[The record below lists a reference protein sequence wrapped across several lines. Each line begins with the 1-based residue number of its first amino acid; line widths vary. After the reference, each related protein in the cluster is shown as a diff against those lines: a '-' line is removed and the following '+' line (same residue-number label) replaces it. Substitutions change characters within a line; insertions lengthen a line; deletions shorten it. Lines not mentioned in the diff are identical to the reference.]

1 MTAQAAHDASMSSYY
16 VTDVFYRALVEQF
29 SDWQRD
35 ELAIADPAERD
46 RFRMLIEREARL
58 LDQLAFDEWLAMY
71 APECIYWV
79 PASPEAGDPR
89 REVTISFDDRRRMED
104 RIFRLRTGY
113 AWSQAPKS
121 RTVRMVS
128 NVEVF
133 AAGGEGMRM
142 VRSNFL
148 ISEFRPDGVR
158 FLSGFSGH
166 RFVADRGRWLIAV
179 RQVNLIDCDQN
190 LRNPSIVI

>member
-1 MTAQAAHDASMSSYY
+1 MAAQSAHDPSLTSYY
-16 VTDVFYRALVEQF
+16 VTDAFYCALIDNF
-29 SDWQRD
+29 SNWQRND
-35 ELAIADPAERD
+35 RLVSDVAERD
-46 RFRMLIEREARL
+46 RFRGLIETEARL
-58 LDQLAFDEWLAMY
+58 LDQLRFDEWLALY
-71 APECIYWV
+71 TPECLYWV
-79 PASPEAGDPR
+79 PTSPDAGDPR
-89 REVTISFDDRRRMED
+89 QEVSISFDDRRRMED

-133 AAGGEGMRM
+133 STGDENARM

-148 ISEFRPDGVR
+148 ISEFRVDGTR
-158 FLSGFSGH
+158 LLAGWCGH
-166 RFVADRGRWLIAV
+166 RIVREGTNWLIAV